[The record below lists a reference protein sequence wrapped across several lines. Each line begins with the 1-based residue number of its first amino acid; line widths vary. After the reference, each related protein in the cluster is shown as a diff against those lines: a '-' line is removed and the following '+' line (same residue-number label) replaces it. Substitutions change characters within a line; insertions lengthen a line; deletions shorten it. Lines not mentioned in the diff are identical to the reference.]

1 MKASQPVNSTTQD
14 PAMVTKGWLP
24 VLAVAVVMLI
34 ALFSGGVSY
43 GNHLRQGQVDIEM
56 LSSSSFSMHMTDD
69 VFPDSCDNVGVYFDM
84 CTCILNDCGTLD
96 VDLCDYKI
104 VGDCITNNPPANKFI
119 D

>member
-43 GNHLRQGQVDIEM
+43 GNHLRSQVDIEM
-56 LSSSSFSMHMTDD
+56 FSSSFSLHMTDD
-69 VFPDSCDNVGVYFDM
+69 VFPDSCDNAGDYFDM
-84 CTCILNDCGTLD
+84 CTCILKDCGTLD